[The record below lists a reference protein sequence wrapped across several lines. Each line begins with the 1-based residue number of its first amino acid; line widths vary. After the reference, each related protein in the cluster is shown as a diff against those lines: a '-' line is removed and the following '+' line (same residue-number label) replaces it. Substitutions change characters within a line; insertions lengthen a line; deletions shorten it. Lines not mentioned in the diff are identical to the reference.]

1 MSFLGTCDL
10 PHKNCG
16 EKIFFLHE
24 ILRFFLNSDKYN
36 QFCIFLDIFS
46 PEDGGEEG
54 RDEDEREEEEEDEDE
69 EEERRVF
76 SVEQEFD
83 FKSFVARY
91 SGPLF

>member
-24 ILRFFLNSDKYN
+24 ILRFFLN
-36 QFCIFLDIFS
+36 QFSIFLDIFS